1 MSVSTSPF
9 WHVGTGPLER
19 IVRQA
24 IHSEP
29 QGQQTSL
36 PGPGDVPANTGRSRH
51 DGEAVRE
58 TDGSL
63 AGRVWLTRLSLA
75 QFRNYAAAELIVDAR
90 PVVLTGPNGA
100 GKTNLLEAVSL
111 LAPGRGL
118 RRSTLSELQRRHP
131 SGEDRDPVSDG
142 WAVAAEAMTP
152 DGSRQLGTGR
162 DPNAGEASREKRAVK
177 LDGAFAGNQQA
188 LGEVISVVW
197 LTPQMDRLFLE
208 GPAGRRRFLDRL
220 VYAFDPAHAGR
231 VSAYERSLRERAR
244 VLKGEA
250 GRPDAAWLQA
260 LEENMAGR
268 AVAIAAARR
277 EMVAR
282 LAQSCAA
289 AAGAFP
295 RAGLGL
301 DGDVESWLDDMAAV
315 EAEEA
320 MAARLVEAR
329 NRDTEAGGAGVGPH
343 RTDLLV
349 RHLAKDM
356 PADLCSTGEQK
367 ALLISIVLA
376 HARLIAL
383 SRGAAP
389 LLLLDE
395 VAAHLDTE
403 RRGALFEEILALGA
417 QAWLTGTDRA
427 LFEAFGSRA
436 QYFQVR
442 EATITA
448 DAPTPDE
455 KTETAA
461 TPAAAQTSWKKP
473 S

>member
-1 MSVSTSPF
+1 
-9 WHVGTGPLER
+9 
-19 IVRQA
+19 VRQN
-24 IHSEP
+24 ILSEP
-29 QGQQTSL
+29 QGQQVTPSGA
-36 PGPGDVPANTGRSRH
+36 PTTGASGDDPARDAAP
-51 DGEAVRE
+51 DG
-58 TDGSL
+58 GL
-63 AGRVWLTRLSLA
+63 WLTRLALT
-75 QFRNYAAAELIVDAR
+75 QFRNYTHAEIGVDAR

-118 RRSTLSELQRRHP
+118 RRATLSELERRERTETEAAP
-131 SGEDRDPVSDG
+131 ERFG

-152 DGSRQLGTGR
+152 DGPRQVGTGR
-162 DPNAGEASREKRAVK
+162 DANAGEAGREKRAVK
-177 LDGAFAGNQQA
+177 LDGVFAGSQQA
-188 LGEVISVVW
+188 LGEVIAVVW

-231 VSAYERSLRERAR
+231 VSAYERALRERAR
-244 VLKGEA
+244 LLKGEGPGHA
-250 GRPDAAWLQA
+250 GGRPDAAWLRA
-260 LEENMAGR
+260 LEEAMAGR

-277 EMVAR
+277 DMVGR
-282 LAQSCAA
+282 LAQACAA
-289 AAGAFP
+289 AVGAFP

-301 DGDVESWLDDMAAV
+301 DGDLETWLDDMAAV

-320 MAARLVEAR
+320 MAARLAEAR
-329 NRDTEAGGAGVGPH
+329 ERDAEAGGAAVGPH

-349 RHLAKDM
+349 RHLSKD
-356 PADLCSTGEQK
+356 AAAELCSTGEQK

-395 VAAHLDTE
+395 IAAHLDAE
-403 RRGALFEEILALGA
+403 RRAALFEEILALRA
-417 QAWLTGTDRA
+417 QAWLTGTDRG
-427 LFEAFGSRA
+427 LFESLGDRA
-436 QYFQVR
+436 QYFRVR
-442 EATITA
+442 DATVTPDNDTDADAGTA
-448 DAPTPDE
+448 DASTRQ
-455 KTETAA
+455 KR
-461 TPAAAQTSWKKP
+461 S